1 MVKIQIR
8 IKQSDPDQIEK
19 QDPDPYKSEKQD
31 PYQKV
36 WIRNTSFVP
45 IRINEHPTWQD
56 GGAGWPL
63 PWLATGLPGSPSTH
77 SPVPLQTCKCLVGTV
92 QFCKHGQSPT
102 YTPNTTSALINIHGP
117 GSSGNVK
124 RWSWTRTIKRI
135 TRFLAHFPVGITSR
149 TNPKN
154 TKANLLFSCFNIGVE
169 DLFLLSEKR
178 WFWFVTSMVPI

>member
-56 GGAGWPL
+56 GGAG
-63 PWLATGLPGSPSTH
+63 
-77 SPVPLQTCKCLVGTV
+77 
-92 QFCKHGQSPT
+92 
-102 YTPNTTSALINIHGP
+102 
-117 GSSGNVK
+117 
-124 RWSWTRTIKRI
+124 
-135 TRFLAHFPVGITSR
+135 
-149 TNPKN
+149 
-154 TKANLLFSCFNIGVE
+154 
-169 DLFLLSEKR
+169 
-178 WFWFVTSMVPI
+178 